1 MELPL
6 ALQGAQLG
14 AAALTGAALG
24 LIYDALRVL
33 RRHSRAQA
41 ALDALF
47 VLACALALVR
57 LTLLPGR
64 GEFRLYFFPALLVG
78 TAVYFLLLSR
88 LALRALRAVF
98 GALWAV
104 LRVLSAPA
112 RWALKKLKNF

>member
-78 TAVYFLLLSR
+78 TAV
-88 LALRALRAVF
+88 
-98 GALWAV
+98 
-104 LRVLSAPA
+104 
-112 RWALKKLKNF
+112 

>member
-64 GEFRLYFFPALLVG
+64 GEFRLYFFRRCWWARRCIFCCSAG
-78 TAVYFLLLSR
+78 
-88 LALRALRAVF
+88 LRC
-98 GALWAV
+98 
-104 LRVLSAPA
+104 A
-112 RWALKKLKNF
+112 R